1 MGVDDQEE
9 EVEEGRVPKTR
20 KFPDSMSLE
29 ELRAHSLTHIPYHPG
44 CKCCVAGRK
53 RDHKH
58 PRRDI
63 GQSKMHAD
71 LEAANGASI
80 CADYFF
86 PKDKPGDKGVTAI
99 AICDTASQYLAAHVV
114 DVKGASAE
122 HAVKQVLRD
131 LRKMGHY
138 GRLRVNMDQESSL
151 TDLFRTVA
159 RERGDARTVITHA
172 ARSDSK
178 GNGQT
183 EKAVQSVEEMVR
195 TLMIDLESRC
205 GEALSVEDDFFPW
218 LIEHACDLLNKYK
231 VRRGN
236 LTAWESIKGEPYMGE
251 YICLRNTST
260 ASDLGSGARGG

>member
-1 MGVDDQEE
+1 MNLTSQKEFANACGDPISPYQGVSGVAPLQCVPQEPREEEQPEVMGVDDQEE

-29 ELRAHSLTHIPYHPG
+29 ELRVHSLTHIPYHPG
-44 CKCCVAGRK
+44 CKCCVAGRT

-114 DVKGASAE
+114 DVKG
-122 HAVKQVLRD
+122 
-131 LRKMGHY
+131 
-138 GRLRVNMDQESSL
+138 
-151 TDLFRTVA
+151 
-159 RERGDARTVITHA
+159 
-172 ARSDSK
+172 
-178 GNGQT
+178 GQ
-183 EKAVQSVEEMVR
+183 R
-195 TLMIDLESRC
+195 
-205 GEALSVEDDFFPW
+205 
-218 LIEHACDLLNKYK
+218 
-231 VRRGN
+231 
-236 LTAWESIKGEPYMGE
+236 
-251 YICLRNTST
+251 
-260 ASDLGSGARGG
+260 

>member
-1 MGVDDQEE
+1 MNSISQRESVEACVDPISPLIQRNTDPPDQRDEVMGVDDQEE

-114 DVKGASAE
+114 DV
-122 HAVKQVLRD
+122 
-131 LRKMGHY
+131 
-138 GRLRVNMDQESSL
+138 
-151 TDLFRTVA
+151 
-159 RERGDARTVITHA
+159 
-172 ARSDSK
+172 
-178 GNGQT
+178 NGGQ
-183 EKAVQSVEEMVR
+183 R
-195 TLMIDLESRC
+195 
-205 GEALSVEDDFFPW
+205 
-218 LIEHACDLLNKYK
+218 
-231 VRRGN
+231 
-236 LTAWESIKGEPYMGE
+236 
-251 YICLRNTST
+251 
-260 ASDLGSGARGG
+260 